1 MKGDPVA
8 ELAARV
14 AKLEQLELAELSAK
28 ADDVR
33 SKFAPIIEA
42 RKAELTARM
51 TELSSRVRVTD
62 DFDDSFGY
70 ISRETRQKLA
80 KKGLA
85 LPDGSYPITN
95 VDSLKDSIQAY
106 GRSKP
111 GKRAAVR
118 RHIMKRARQLDK
130 ADLIPENW
138 KAMSSEEIG
147 FSVEG
152 LRSRIPSITASA
164 EAVVEPAEK
173 VRWSDLGKASAAEFG
188 EVTKVQAGKYL
199 PGVTQPRDDKGKFR
213 QVLARIKQDLGDSS
227 LQDVVDK
234 IEETEKLDSAG
245 NYLEAARS
253 AVDLIGIVDRIDSG
267 ALNPEALTNVRE
279 SARQLGEVIANL
291 PLPFGKDAEKVR
303 FSDLP
308 PALKDLVK
316 DMIVRVEDKI
326 GQEDADVATKGLRD
340 YMAGGDYFN
349 QGQVSSEMS
358 KLLRLLT

>member
-1 MKGDPVA
+1 LVFI
-8 ELAARV
+8 L
-14 AKLEQLELAELSAK
+14 LIEQMQTLNNII
-28 ADDVR
+28 R
-33 SKFAPIIEA
+33 S
-42 RKAELTARM
+42 
-51 TELSSRVRVTD
+51 
-62 DFDDSFGY
+62 
-70 ISRETRQKLA
+70 TRQL
-80 KKGLA
+80 
-85 LPDGSYPITN
+85 
-95 VDSLKDSIQAY
+95 
-106 GRSKP
+106 
-111 GKRAAVR
+111 
-118 RHIMKRARQLDK
+118 
-130 ADLIPENW
+130 
-138 KAMSSEEIG
+138 
-147 FSVEG
+147 
-152 LRSRIPSITASA
+152 
-164 EAVVEPAEK
+164 
-173 VRWSDLGKASAAEFG
+173 
-188 EVTKVQAGKYL
+188 
-199 PGVTQPRDDKGKFR
+199 
-213 QVLARIKQDLGDSS
+213 QDLGDSG

-316 DMIVRVEDKI
+316 DMITRVEDKI